1 MFDELKSL
9 LSATQD
15 AQSVDTFCR
24 PACSFLA
31 INIAF
36 GPFHNTNS
44 KSVQAQ
50 LATSMHFLSM
60 YSRRPG
66 LSAVFACSCLISF
79 SLSAPGIIRPNH
91 SLKPPRTRFGYL
103 YVFLYTLHLSSLTMG
118 RPRRDGLHLEAPPP
132 CAIQEL
138 MESTAT
144 PGDTVV
150 TNRHYAY
157 RSILYADFV

>member
-79 SLSAPGIIRPNH
+79 SLSRPRH
-91 SLKPPRTRFGYL
+91 HPPQPFFKASKNAIWIPLCFFIYTSS
-103 YVFLYTLHLSSLTMG
+103 VFTHNGTTTTG
-118 RPRRDGLHLEAPPP
+118 RPTLG
-132 CAIQEL
+132 
-138 MESTAT
+138 SAT
-144 PGDTVV
+144 SMRNSRANGIDGDT
-150 TNRHYAY
+150 RRYSCHQ
-157 RSILYADFV
+157 